1 MGMWDGLKNVIYEFF
16 HAGEMN
22 ENARNFLV
30 AKGMKYLEG
39 DGYVCA
45 GARVYCSGTT
55 ISREDGN
62 QIFFNPTHS
71 IVFFNGKKIMG
82 TEEDNKAENFI
93 FEGEILC
100 KFNKFEKCI
109 LDEGIGAY
117 WEDTS
122 EAKLRGKRALLE
134 VSCMHCNYGG
144 TVRFQDTGQDSAFI
158 SFVSSFFEPNSRRVI
173 KTIYLAISLQDS
185 AKELGVA
192 VAEKSI
198 IRIIPTGI
206 SVFKDFT
213 KY

>member
-1 MGMWDGLKNVIYEFF
+1 M
-16 HAGEMN
+16 
-22 ENARNFLV
+22 
-30 AKGMKYLEG
+30 G

-55 ISREDGN
+55 TSREDGN

-71 IVFFNGKKIMG
+71 MVFFNGKKIMG

-158 SFVSSFFEPNSRRVI
+158 SFVPNSRRVI